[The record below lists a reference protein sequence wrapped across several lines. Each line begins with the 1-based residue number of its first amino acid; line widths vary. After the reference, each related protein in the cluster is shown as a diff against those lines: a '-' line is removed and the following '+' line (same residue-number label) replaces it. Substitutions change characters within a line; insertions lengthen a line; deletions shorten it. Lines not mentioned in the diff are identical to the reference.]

1 MVWLRLPVPR
11 SLRVSRTLFFTM
23 TWQSPCCAPSLLA
36 AADRFTLFFRFR
48 SFWAGLLLL
57 FVVLS
62 TSLRCWDHM
71 QGTLFANF
79 TKSFHLAERHY
90 VACFS
95 IWSGRFSSYADLPVS
110 YHKRSLPFRTVN
122 MRALGFRP
130 LALDWSFEEQAT
142 MTLPPCTFW
151 EVATWFGW
159 CLLSFYA
166 VASISNLYPMLQRHL
181 LSFRS
186 WQKGDRP
193 DNGDVEPC
201 SIQPK
206 KTGGVLWFVYL
217 SHISLFWFTLWSCNP
232 SKKIWKSNM
241 HHLLVS
247 VCAILNPKW
256 CGSHLEVL
264 KAWRRGG
271 SFDRSVRWG
280 RWRWW
285 IKLYV
290 LMQCPYFGENSKY
303 ERERKK
309 EKRKYIFIL
318 VQRDPSEGRYTLE
331 RPSRA
336 EAPCK
341 TKMKRGRG

>member
-1 MVWLRLPVPR
+1 
-11 SLRVSRTLFFTM
+11 M

-95 IWSGRFSSYADLPVS
+95 IWSGRFSSYADLPVP

-217 SHISLFWFTLWSCNP
+217 SHISLFCFKFVVHIVELQPIQKNLEVQHASFISVCLCHSEPQMMWFTF
-232 SKKIWKSNM
+232 
-241 HHLLVS
+241 
-247 VCAILNPKW
+247 
-256 CGSHLEVL
+256 GSLEGL
-264 KAWRRGG
+264 KAWRQLWSLRQVRKVTMMNQIVRFNAVSIFRGELQ
-271 SFDRSVRWG
+271 VRKG
-280 RWRWW
+280 EEKRETQ
-285 IKLYV
+285 V
-290 LMQCPYFGENSKY
+290 HFYFG
-303 ERERKK
+303 
-309 EKRKYIFIL
+309 
-318 VQRDPSEGRYTLE
+318 PE
-331 RPSRA
+331 RP
-336 EAPCK
+336 
-341 TKMKRGRG
+341 